1 MFGIDPISH
10 FFLSLGSIPTIRFLG
25 VWDQSQ
31 NYFFLYAGV
40 IMGLVILLILILIY
54 SIQTV
59 YEITGDAGDKR
70 KKLPLGSNVSNKIDG
85 IFVLC
90 KNFRFLR
97 FSFKFAGVDTGRN
110 ITNALLHHSR

>member
-1 MFGIDPISH
+1 MVS
-10 FFLSLGSIPTIRFLG
+10 
-25 VWDQSQ
+25 
-31 NYFFLYAGV
+31 
-40 IMGLVILLILILIY
+40 

-59 YEITGDAGDKR
+59 YEIWGDAGEKR

-110 ITNALLHHSR
+110 ITNALLHHSRYLKGPS